1 MRDDLRFVLNGE
13 AVSLRDVD
21 PRATL
26 LDWLRESRRLTGTKE
41 GCNEGDCGACTVA
54 VTRLED
60 GVPRRR
66 AVNACIQLMPMLDGA
81 AVTTVEALAGPDR
94 LHPAQQAMVDLHGS
108 QCGFCTP
115 GFVMSLWSAYPDGPQ
130 PPRAVEDAI
139 AGNLCR
145 CTGYGPILES
155 GEKMHSLPAP
165 DWETDPSP
173 ALEALSAPETLTL
186 TAADCTAYVPA
197 TEDELATLVAAHP
210 EAVIVAGAT
219 DVGLWITKRLMEP
232 ETLIFVNRVKG
243 FDRVLETP
251 THVELGAAATYARAA
266 EALARLSPDLGEMV
280 RRLGSVQV
288 RNSGCVGANIANGS
302 PIGDGPPPLIALGA
316 ELVLRHGERTRTIP
330 LEAFFLDYGKQDRAA
345 GEYVSAVRIPRPKS
359 PDSLKVYKISKRF
372 DQDITA
378 TLGAFLIEVADGT
391 VASASI
397 VYGGMAGTPKRAR
410 AVEAALLGKPWSLAT
425 VEAALPAYAEDFEPM
440 SDMRASGEYRLR
452 TAQNLLLKVFHETSG
467 AAGQTRL
474 VGAEALA

>member
-1 MRDDLRFVLNGE
+1 MRDTLRFVLNGE
-13 AVSLRDVD
+13 AVALRDVD
-21 PRATL
+21 PRTTL
-26 LDWLRESRRLTGTKE
+26 LDWLRETRRLTGTKE
-41 GCNEGDCGACTVA
+41 GCNEGDCGACTVG

-66 AVNACIQLMPMLDGA
+66 AVNACIQLLPMLDGA
-81 AVTTVEALAGPDR
+81 AVTTVEALAGPER

-130 PPRAVEDAI
+130 PRRSIEDAL

-155 GEKMHSLPAP
+155 GERMHDLPAP
-165 DWETDPSP
+165 DWEADPAP
-173 ALEALSAPETLTL
+173 ALAELSDFDGLTL
-186 TAADCTAYVPA
+186 TAAGCTAHVPA
-197 TEDELATLVAAHP
+197 AEDDLAALVEANP

-232 ETLIFVNRVKG
+232 KTLIFVNRVRD
-243 FDRVLETP
+243 FDRVVETP
-251 THVELGAAATYARAA
+251 DHIELGAGATYARAA
-266 EALARLSPDLGEMV
+266 EALASLSPDLGEMV
-280 RRLGSVQV
+280 RRLGSTQV

-316 ELVLRHGERTRTIP
+316 QLVLRKGEAVRTIP
-330 LEAFFLDYGKQDRAA
+330 LESFFLDYGKQDRAP
-345 GEYVSAVRIPRPKS
+345 GEYVSAMRIPRPKS
-359 PDSLKVYKISKRF
+359 PESLKVYKISKRF

-378 TLGAFLIEVADGT
+378 TLGAFLIEVSEGT

-410 AVEAALLGKPWSLAT
+410 AVEAALVGKPWTRET
-425 VEAALPAYAEDFEPM
+425 VEAALPAYAEDFQPM
-440 SDMRASGEYRLR
+440 SDMRASAEYRLR
-452 TAQNLLLKVFHETSG
+452 AAQNLLLKVFHETTEGTGKS
-467 AAGQTRL
+467 RL
-474 VGAEALA
+474 VGAGALA